1 MSNTPWYR
9 ITAAAAGAAE
19 LSIFGDIG
27 ESWNADESITARAI
41 ATELKPLAGRDLTV
55 RINSY
60 GGSVADGLAIYN
72 ALRRHAQSAKVTTSV
87 EGVAMSIASLIAMAG
102 DTREMA
108 ANALYMVHAPWGVSA
123 GNARDMR
130 KMADTLDKYAEAMSS
145 AYSRSALTA
154 DEIKALLTD
163 GEDHF
168 YSAAEAEEA
177 GFVTSIRED
186 LPVAASYFVNRFTQR
201 SQPAAQS
208 TFSAPA
214 PTTPKESPMTTATP
228 QAGAEPV
235 ADNLNVAS
243 IEAAARQ
250 KAMEAIK
257 ARNGEIRQMFAKF
270 MARDGVASLQD
281 ECLDDV
287 NMSMETVSAKLL
299 AKLAEGAE
307 SIAGSSRIEAG
318 ESSEEKFRKGVS
330 AALQHRMGLA
340 KDDGSN
346 EFRGKSLSD
355 VAALSLEIRGAST
368 KGMTKSEIASKV
380 LAVHSTSDFPL
391 LLADAANKQLQ
402 AAYGAFPAIWDRI
415 ASVGSVSDFKTINLL
430 KLGSFSSLA
439 TKLEGAEY
447 TAGTMSEEREQLT
460 ASTKGR
466 YIQCTREMLIN
477 DDLSAF
483 SRMAMMLGRAA
494 ARTVNAD
501 VLGVLTANGTTAD
514 GYNLFSTDHANYTGS
529 GTAIS
534 VASLSLGR
542 KMMRIL
548 KDPSGL
554 DYLNIQPRFLLC
566 PVGKEDLAREVIQ
579 SAYNTDT
586 TAQLKRNPIQDW
598 GALEILSDPLL
609 DANSTTSWYLI
620 ADPMDAPL
628 VEVRFLDGQQAPFID
643 SEEEFLTDAIRWKV
657 RLDYGVGANEWRGGY
672 KNAGA

>member
-1 MSNTPWYR
+1 MTQSWYR
-9 ITAAAAGAAE
+9 ITAAADGLAE
-19 LSIFGDIG
+19 LYIFGDIG
-27 ESWNADESITARAI
+27 ESWSADESITARAI

-72 ALRRHAQSAKVTTSV
+72 ALRRHAQSAKVTTAV

-102 DTREMA
+102 DVREMA
-108 ANALYMVHAPWGVSA
+108 SNALYMVHAPWGVSA

-130 KMADTLDKYAEAMSS
+130 TMADTLDKYAEAMSS
-145 AYSRSALTA
+145 AYARSALTA

-168 YSAAEAEEA
+168 YSAVEAEEA

-201 SQPAAQS
+201 KPQPAAQS
-208 TFSAPA
+208 TLPASAPLP
-214 PTTPKESPMTTATP
+214 PTESLMTTQTP
-228 QAGAEPV
+228 NAGAGPVAEPV
-235 ADNLNVAS
+235 NVAS
-243 IEAAARQ
+243 IEAAAQ
-250 KAMEAIK
+250 AKAMEAIK
-257 ARNGEIRQMFAKF
+257 ARSTEIRNMFRPF
-270 MARDGVASLQD
+270 LAREGFASLQD
-281 ECLDDV
+281 ECLDDIG
-287 NMSMETVSAKLL
+287 MKLETVSAKLL

-307 SIAGSSRIEAG
+307 PCASNPRIEAG

-355 VAALSLEIRGAST
+355 VAALSLEIRGASI

-501 VLGVLTANGTTAD
+501 VLGVLTTNGTTAD

-579 SAYNTDT
+579 SAYNTDST
-586 TAQLKRNPIQDW
+586 GALKKNPIQDW